1 MNQTFDL
8 NRFANLFIKHTA
20 DNYKTYL
27 MSLGVLI
34 GVLFFSLGFLRYVN
48 HGSIAINNQ
57 IPFFVFFLMMGGS
70 IFTSII
76 FSDLGKK
83 KKAIAALMLPASHF
97 EKFLI
102 GWTWS
107 YIIFQLLFIPVFY
120 ISVIVINQI
129 FHHDASDK
137 PELMSLFSADQKNYI
152 FLVFF
157 AVLHAIVLLASIY
170 FETYHFIK
178 AAFAFFISYF
188 LLIYLNFKFLQLV
201 ITQYIESAIP
211 FTNVN
216 VNENGTYFH
225 LRMPDDEMKYTLI
238 IFLVFAVILWV
249 GSFYRL
255 KEKEV

>member
-1 MNQTFDL
+1 MNQTFNL
-8 NRFANLFIKHTA
+8 NRFVNLFIKHTV
-20 DNYKTYL
+20 DNYKTYV

-34 GVLFFSLGFLRYVN
+34 GVLIFSLGFLRYVN
-48 HGSIAINNQ
+48 HGSIEINNQ

-97 EKFLI
+97 EKFLV

-107 YIIFQLLFIPVFY
+107 YLIFQILFIPVFY
-120 ISVIVINQI
+120 ISVIVINQL
-129 FHHDASDK
+129 FHHDVSDK
-137 PELMSLFSADQKNYI
+137 PELMSLNSADQKNYI
-152 FLVFF
+152 FLIFF
-157 AVLHAIVLLASIY
+157 AVLHAIVLWASIY

-178 AAFAFFISYF
+178 VAFAFFVS
-188 LLIYLNFKFLQLV
+188 LLLLAYLNVRFLRLV
-201 ITQYIESAIP
+201 VSQYVDSASP
-211 FTNVN
+211 FFQTNVN
-216 VNENGTYFH
+216 EKGTYFA
-225 LRMPDDEMKYTLI
+225 LRISDDEIKYTLI
-238 IFLVFAVILWV
+238 MFLVFATILWV